1 MSTSAIIS
9 IRTFDEARQEYKCKT
24 AYLSHDGHIAG
35 KPFAAGEILLKH
47 YNTAELAQGLVDLG
61 GVRAI
66 DETSEKCEVLQGYEP
81 VENIGR
87 DAVTT
92 YAHIEFKYV
101 FNADVNA
108 WFTWFQFP
116 KDHKAEFIR
125 LDYIVR
131 NFVDGVYQSPK

>member
-9 IRTFDEARQEYKCKT
+9 IRTYDEAIQEYKCKT
-24 AYLSHDGHIAG
+24 AYLSHDGYITG
-35 KPFAAGEILLKH
+35 KFSAGELLLKH
-47 YNTAELAQGLVDLG
+47 YNTAELAQSLIDLG
-61 GVRAI
+61 GMRAI
-66 DETSEKCEVLQGYEP
+66 GETIDKCQILQGYEP

-92 YAHIEFKYV
+92 YAHIEFKYI
-101 FNADVNA
+101 FNTDVNA
-108 WFTWFQFP
+108 WFVEFQFP